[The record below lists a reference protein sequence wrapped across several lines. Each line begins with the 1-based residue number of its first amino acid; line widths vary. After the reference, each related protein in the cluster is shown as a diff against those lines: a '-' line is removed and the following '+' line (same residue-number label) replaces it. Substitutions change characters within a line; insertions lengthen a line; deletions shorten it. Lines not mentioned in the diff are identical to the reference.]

1 MLQETSA
8 QVQNRSL
15 LKRLEVWW
23 SEAARIL
30 SKALQ
35 AAIEANTTPR
45 QTIQEINT
53 IWDVLFGERKPN
65 SNFDRQLTLCVM
77 NLRENTPEQPA

>member
-53 IWDVLFGERKPN
+53 I
-65 SNFDRQLTLCVM
+65 
-77 NLRENTPEQPA
+77 